1 MSLIRRLNSKS
12 KRTFIFFGIGIVGI
26 LAVFGFVL
34 YQVSLFE
41 KYNYDVK
48 INSFTYDENYNAVNV
63 TDNGIVSKKW
73 DGKYYLTY
81 NKAKVGLRYRSSS
94 L

>member
-1 MSLIRRLNSKS
+1 VSLIRRLNSKS
-12 KRTFIFFGIGIVGI
+12 KKTFIFFGVGIVGI

-48 INSFTYDENYNAVNV
+48 ANSFTYDENYNAINI
-63 TDNGIVSKKW
+63 TNNGVVSKKW
-73 DGKYYLTY
+73 DGKYYLTFD
-81 NKAKVGLRYRSSS
+81 NSKIGLR
-94 L
+94 